1 MAEPMNERPAH
12 IAVVGAGATGLAAA
26 ITFARDG
33 FDTVLIGRPSGQAD
47 GRTVALLDGSV
58 TFLAAIGAWRQL
70 APAAAPMTCMRIV
83 DATGSLFAPP
93 PLTFHASEIGLDAF
107 GYNIENA
114 ALVDGL
120 AQVARATPRLTIR
133 DAPLA
138 AADSHAAGLRLTLAD
153 GDTLEPP
160 LVVGAD
166 GRQSLVRHALDVAVR
181 TWTYRQTA
189 LTAIFAHARPHRD
202 TSTELHTRG
211 GPFTLVPLP
220 GRRSS
225 LVWVCPPYQA
235 RRLRRMTADEL
246 ASAVERQAQSMLGAM
261 TLEGHC
267 GVVPMQGL
275 SVARFA
281 GHGAALVGEAA
292 HVFPPIGAQGLNL
305 GLRDVAA
312 LRDVIVDA
320 RSRGQAIADATAMSR
335 FSRGRLVDARTRT
348 GVIDA
353 LNRSLL
359 LDMLPLDLVRGAAM
373 LTLDAA
379 GPLRRL
385 VMREGLAP
393 RLGLPSLMRRAGAG
407 FAS

>member
-1 MAEPMNERPAH
+1 MNERPAH